1 MIVPGE
7 ALAEEARVD
16 ARGIRRVLLA
26 AAAALAAPSAAHAC
40 AVCGLDDYSFIWSYL
55 FLTGVPLMLAGAA
68 GGYFF
73 FLSRRGKK
81 KPLVPRFRGSAR
93 LS

>member
-1 MIVPGE
+1 
-7 ALAEEARVD
+7 LAEEARVGT
-16 ARGIRRVLLA
+16 RGIRKVLLAAA

-73 FLSRRGKK
+73 FLSRRGKNQ
-81 KPLVPRFRGSAR
+81 PRVPRFRGSAR